1 MVPPEAQL
9 PLSISVLPRSPP
21 FGLREVELVSV
32 TWRQIRDFYVHR
44 QHESGLGREG
54 LTSYG
59 AKPQVK
65 PRGSLADP
73 NFTTMMKSETE
84 EAKEGIC
91 SFPPFLRFAKVTPG
105 SRKTSP
111 TPQVHATRREILR
124 PENSDKRHPS

>member
-1 MVPPEAQL
+1 MHP
-9 PLSISVLPRSPP
+9 
-21 FGLREVELVSV
+21 
-32 TWRQIRDFYVHR
+32 
-44 QHESGLGREG
+44 QHEFGLGREG

-59 AKPQVK
+59 TKPQVK

-84 EAKEGIC
+84 EAKEGIR
-91 SFPPFLRFAKVTPG
+91 SFPRFLRFAKVTPG

-111 TPQVHATRREILR
+111 TTQVHTIRGEILR